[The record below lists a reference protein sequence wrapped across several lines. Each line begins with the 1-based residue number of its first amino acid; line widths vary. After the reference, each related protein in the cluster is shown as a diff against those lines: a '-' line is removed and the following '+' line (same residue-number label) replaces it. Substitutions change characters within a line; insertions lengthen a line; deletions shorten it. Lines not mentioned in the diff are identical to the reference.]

1 MENAS
6 KALIIAGAILLSIL
20 IIAIGMFIY
29 TNAQSTITDS
39 MTSMSKQEQNAFNSQ
54 FTGYD
59 GAQTGSQIKS
69 LIGDLVTNA
78 NTFAEEPGKLISL
91 NCDHLDSADVKK
103 GLGNQTSGNAEYTA
117 VAPDIAN
124 ATATYIQQLGKMRN
138 AVETKHTYWVEL
150 VYGTSG
156 LINTI
161 NISYSKDNKID
172 EGTQIVKDKNATL
185 NPTN

>member
-29 TNAQSTITDS
+29 TNAQSTITDT
-39 MTSMSKQEQNAFNSQ
+39 MTSMSKQEKNAFNSQ

-59 GAQTGSQIKS
+59 GAQTGSQVKS

-78 NTFAEEPGKLISL
+78 NTYEDEPGKIISL
-91 NCDHLDSADVKK
+91 NCDNLGASQTKKGSDGYVAKAPLDS
-103 GLGNQTSGNAEYTA
+103 GNTQEYIT
-117 VAPDIAN
+117 N
-124 ATATYIQQLGKMRN
+124 LGKMRN

-150 VYGTSG
+150 VYGKSG
-156 LINTI
+156 LIEEI
-161 NISYSKDNKID
+161 
-172 EGTQIVKDKNATL
+172 QIRYDKPADSSTL
-185 NPTN
+185 DLLIKPEERK

>member
-20 IIAIGMFIY
+20 IIAIGMFIF
-29 TNAQSTITDS
+29 TNAQSTITDT

-59 GAQTGSQIKS
+59 GALTGSQVKS

-78 NTFAEEPGKLISL
+78 NTYVEEPGKIISL
-91 NCDHLDSADVKK
+91 NCNQLDSRGEK
-103 GLGNQTSGNAEYTA
+103 TTTA
-117 VAPDIAN
+117 PAPASPNNIEN
-124 ATATYIQQLGKMRN
+124 YVSNLGKMRN

-150 VYGTSG
+150 VYGTAG
-156 LINTI
+156 IIDTI
-161 NISYSKDNKID
+161 NISYYKEATNGVEPIA
-172 EGTQIVKDKNATL
+172 EGTKLDRADS
-185 NPTN
+185 